1 MNRIERV
8 IDAMFSD
15 RGRALMKIYV
25 FGAMGILSIVGIFF
39 NAAQIVTAALCAIV
53 VKMSTD
59 DLKKLEK

>member
-1 MNRIERV
+1 MKL

-25 FGAMGILSIVGIFF
+25 FGAMGILNIIGIFF
-39 NAAQIVTAALCAIV
+39 NAEHIVPAALCAIV
-53 VKMSTD
+53 VKMSID